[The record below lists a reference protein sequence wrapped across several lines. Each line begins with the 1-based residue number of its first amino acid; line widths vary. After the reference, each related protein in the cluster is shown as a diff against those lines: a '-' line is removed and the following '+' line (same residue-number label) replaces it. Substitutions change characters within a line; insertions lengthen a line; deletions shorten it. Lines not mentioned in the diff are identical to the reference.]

1 MALAAGRAV
10 ARRTTALS
18 GGPCSTLQAAIFAG
32 IRHTPAPVAQRS
44 LQAALFKFVP
54 QLRWAS
60 TVAPAGQGQGQ
71 GVGIVQEVYSK
82 WERRAPLCPSHVR
95 ELVNEGIPVVVQ
107 PSKARVFSDKEY
119 EDAGAC
125 ISADLGG
132 CSVILGVKQVPV
144 DRLLPGKT
152 YMFFSHTIK
161 GQEENMPLLDACLQ
175 RRVRLVDY
183 ECITQG
189 GKPNGKRLIAFG
201 SWAGKAGMINA
212 LRGLGER
219 LLGQGFSTPFLNIGS
234 SYMYGSFEDA
244 RRAVLQLGDAIR
256 SRGLPEELA
265 PFVFVFTSNGKAS
278 RGAQEVFELLPH
290 QVCKPQSEL
299 LFLNPCPPALRSFS
313 YAPCH
318 LSSTP
323 CTPQLPRPLPA
334 RCAR

>member
-1 MALAAGRAV
+1 MAFAAGRV
-10 ARRTTALS
+10 ALLRAAARARS
-18 GGPCSTLQAAIFAG
+18 STPQAAMLAAINVV
-32 IRHTPAPVAQRS
+32 PAAHVALQEIAQRS
-44 LQAALFKFVP
+44 LQASRLQFVP
-54 QLRWAS
+54 QLRWHS
-60 TVAPAGQGQGQ
+60 GQQRL
-71 GVGIVQEVYSK
+71 GVGIVQEMYSK

-95 ELVNEGIPVVVQ
+95 ELVNEGIKVVVQ
-107 PSKARVFSDKEY
+107 PSKSRVFTDKEF

-125 ISADLGG
+125 ISADLDG

-219 LLGQGFSTPFLNIGS
+219 FLGQGFSTPFLNIGS

-256 SRGLPEELA
+256 SRGLPEDLA

-290 QVCKPQSEL
+290 QVVNHKSLCFQ
-299 LFLNPCPPALRSFS
+299 
-313 YAPCH
+313 
-318 LSSTP
+318 SSTP
-323 CTPQLPRPLPA
+323 LRRRFAPLHTILGNP
-334 RCAR
+334 